1 MITLAKKVGKLLTNH
16 YQSADLKTSLKS
28 DHSPVTNADNA
39 ADKLITSTI
48 KARYPDDF
56 IISEEMNPSYPV
68 SGDGDNRAVWIVD
81 PLDGTTNFSLG
92 LPLWGTSI
100 ARLIN
105 GVPEAA
111 VLYFPMLNEL
121 YSAEHGKGAYL
132 NDHQLHVR
140 SHLDDLPI
148 TFFACC
154 SRTFRRYHVSVPYK
168 TRILGSAVYSLC
180 SVARGIAIL
189 GFEATPKIW
198 DIAGGWLLVKEAG
211 GTMRTL
217 DDSEPFPLKSGVN
230 YSTQSYPT
238 MAASASAIAQ
248 KAQKQISRK

>member
-1 MITLAKKVGKLLTNH
+1 MTTLAKDVGKLLQNY
-16 YQSADLKTSLKS
+16 YQSAELQTSLK
-28 DHSPVTNADNA
+28 N
-39 ADKLITSTI
+39 
-48 KARYPDDF
+48 DF
-56 IISEEMNPSYPV
+56 IISEEMNPTYPI
-68 SGDGDNRAVWIVD
+68 SSDSDNQAVWIVD

-100 ARLIN
+100 ARLVN
-105 GVPEAA
+105 GAPQAA
-111 VLYFPMLNEL
+111 VLYFPMINEL
-121 YSAEHGKGAYL
+121 YSAELRKGAYL

-140 SHLDDLPI
+140 SRLDDLPI

-154 SRTFRRYHVSVPYK
+154 SRTFRRYQVNVPYK

-198 DIAGGWLLVKEAG
+198 DIAGGWLLVEEAG
-211 GTMRTL
+211 GIMRTL
-217 DDSEPFPLKSGVN
+217 DDSEPFPLKPGEN

-248 KAQKQISRK
+248 KAEMQISPK